1 MREPAV
7 GGESS
12 AGPQMVFRSDPIR
25 PTAKIVLQADDYA
38 QMDAILLALNR
49 AVSLYQRPAQQRET
63 AGTH

>member
-1 MREPAV
+1 
-7 GGESS
+7 
-12 AGPQMVFRSDPIR
+12 MVFRSDPIR